1 MNFAPR
7 SATSGETA
15 SGAPLRWAQ
24 PFEIQ
29 GNHQTGGYERLISS
43 PNEPILHEE
52 NQNGGRR
59 SMLRRIF
66 LTAAL
71 ERLVDEG
78 KIKRRSKAFRIMQMV
93 ISDGAAV
100 LDDTQ
105 RRVYDQIIVPQIEQ
119 LERRVS

>member
-1 MNFAPR
+1 
-7 SATSGETA
+7 
-15 SGAPLRWAQ
+15 
-24 PFEIQ
+24 
-29 GNHQTGGYERLISS
+29 
-43 PNEPILHEE
+43 
-52 NQNGGRR
+52 
-59 SMLRRIF
+59 MLRRIF

-71 ERLVDEG
+71 ERLVEEG